1 MNEPKKRN
9 KGLRLPVTLAVIPA
23 VLTVLEIAGILIT
36 NSGGAAKNVPGL
48 YFIGVTSVL
57 GLFALPFFC
66 LFFEVIGLIVSVRR
80 KKKALII
87 ITAAEIVITVLAAV
101 CSVLFLVFAV
111 NA

>member
-57 GLFALPFFC
+57 GLFALPFF
-66 LFFEVIGLIVSVRR
+66 EVIGLIVSVRR